1 MKKIHNV
8 EHNINLADGQTL
20 KDMFTAGT
28 EWLEKSVPEINAI
41 NVFPVPDG
49 DTGTNMLQTMR
60 SAIDEVNQNSDGG
73 AVSTVAKSISHGALM
88 GARGN
93 SGVILSQFWSG
104 LAKGLASG
112 TYFTAKDFAN
122 ALAEASKAAYECI
135 PTPVEGTILTVL
147 KDAASAA
154 NIAAQET
161 PQDLTIVLQATV
173 KSAKESVARTPDLL
187 PVLKEA
193 GVVDAGGQ
201 GLYVLLDGALHYLKG
216 ESGKMQYR
224 KPQLAVANIPPH
236 SQPHIAATQV
246 EIPYGYCTNFI
257 LEGQK
262 IDVRKIKRNL
272 KRKGQSLV
280 VTGDES
286 MVRVH
291 IHSLK
296 PGEVLNYASKLGKLH
311 EIKIDNMDDQYS
323 EFLQMQKE
331 RMPLAD
337 IATVVVA
344 SGEGFFQVFRSL
356 GATIIVPGGQTMNPS
371 VRELLQ
377 AVESTP
383 SNEIILLP
391 NNKNIIPSASQ
402 VEMLTEKK
410 VKVVPTRTTP
420 QGIASFLAFNY
431 DMNLEENARAME
443 EAALAITT
451 IEITRAIRK
460 THLNGLKIK
469 KGQFI
474 AILNDGNLIS
484 NNDKVLPVIFE
495 ALDKTNA
502 GQAEIATI
510 YYGAETKASEAEE
523 IVQKIREKYNLEVEL
538 IHGGQPHYQ
547 YIISLE

>member
-60 SAIDEVNQNSDGG
+60 SAMDEVNQNSDGG

-122 ALAEASKAAYECI
+122 ALTEASKAAYECI
-135 PTPVEGTILTVL
+135 PAPVEGTILTVL

-161 PQDLTIVLQATV
+161 PQDLTIVLQAAV

-216 ESGKMQYR
+216 DSGKMQYR
-224 KPQLAVANIPPH
+224 KPQLAVANIPP
-236 SQPHIAATQV
+236 SPQPRITATQV

-311 EIKIDNMDDQYS
+311 EIRIDNMDDQYS

-402 VEMLTEKK
+402 VEMHTEKK

-443 EAALAITT
+443 EASLAITT
-451 IEITRAIRK
+451 IEITKAIRK

-474 AILNDGNLIS
+474 AILNDGDLIS
-484 NNDKVLPVIFE
+484 NNDKVTPVIFE

-502 GQAEIATI
+502 GQAEIVTI